1 MPSRRSRCMQQWPC
15 RWGTLTYEQVAKC
28 FKVRVSN
35 VHVGA
40 QVCVVDS
47 WVGLCS
53 VYLGLNVS
61 FWAKHIGT
69 RLLDWLLVGIWFLC
83 WAEALYFL
91 LLDQTGYEVSWLEWG
106 CGYSSLG
113 PSRWAS
119 SLYGHYEFVVILFG
133 LTNVLIMFV
142 DLMNVVFKEC
152 IDMFFL
158 SCLYMIF

>member
-1 MPSRRSRCMQQWPC
+1 M
-15 RWGTLTYEQVAKC
+15 
-28 FKVRVSN
+28 RVSN

-83 WAEALYFL
+83 WAEALYFFV
-91 LLDQTGYEVSWLEWG
+91 TGPNWVWG
-106 CGYSSLG
+106 FLAGMRL
-113 PSRWAS
+113 R
-119 SLYGHYEFVVILFG
+119 LFEFG
-133 LTNVLIMFV
+133 S
-142 DLMNVVFKEC
+142 E
-152 IDMFFL
+152 
-158 SCLYMIF
+158 